1 METANDWRSPN
12 YGDQF
17 GGYERPDFAQEF
29 LRRNPAYIANYKRAG
44 TDEAILKEIAT
55 RWGLCVAFDPSFK
68 ASESKALW
76 DDKYNPISVEIRGP
90 EIELQNIAEEHHG
103 ATFRNILL
111 ADKDG
116 NHYVIWKK
124 TGGEEYQIVVPMC
137 CDTTL
142 KLKAAYRFWR
152 HIEGKTA
159 CAYPSPYRLTEQ
171 QRTRLSAALQLI
183 DSEKSGAS
191 KRSVAEILYDETIS
205 LRSWSDSSERAH
217 MRRLLKRG
225 KYLSD
230 EGYRKL
236 LNPSGQPSFA
246 GA

>member
-1 METANDWRSPN
+1 M
-12 YGDQF
+12 Y
-17 GGYERPDFAQEF
+17 
-29 LRRNPAYIANYKRAG
+29 RA
-44 TDEAILKEIAT
+44 
-55 RWGLCVAFDPSFK
+55 
-68 ASESKALW
+68 AS
-76 DDKYNPISVEIRGP
+76 
-90 EIELQNIAEEHHG
+90 
-103 ATFRNILL
+103 
-111 ADKDG
+111 
-116 NHYVIWKK
+116 
-124 TGGEEYQIVVPMC
+124 
-137 CDTTL
+137 L

-159 CAYPSPYRLTEQ
+159 GAYPSPYRLTEQ
-171 QRTRLSAALQLI
+171 QRKRLSDALQLI

-230 EGYRKL
+230 EGYRQL
-236 LNPSGQPSFA
+236 LNPSGQPSPA